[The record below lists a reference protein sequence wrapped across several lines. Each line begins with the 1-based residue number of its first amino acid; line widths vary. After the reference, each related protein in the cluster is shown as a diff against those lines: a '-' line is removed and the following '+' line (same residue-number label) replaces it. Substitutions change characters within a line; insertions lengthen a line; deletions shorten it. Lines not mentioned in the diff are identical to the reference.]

1 KRRFVRQNREIARAN
16 SVQSLRIQTLES
28 EVSRLLRENAS
39 LRQQVISLR
48 NDVEKYEAAKLLED
62 GVYDFREKLDIKLAE
77 IGGLVAELGRLP
89 RKVGRVCQSTT
100 GTERQNS
107 GRHRRIALD
116 TAEEDGRLPVIL
128 EDKYF
133 PRKTL
138 EPQELEDLA
147 NGASEYLE
155 SPKIGTPPIAHFDVE
170 GSPSPRSPTGR
181 FEFTKG
187 LNLKDATM
195 GLLNPENG
203 LNEADDFVAEVATSA
218 ISQPA
223 IEPTRRAAKSGSKR
237 KFSSRDE
244 DDRFL
249 SDRNVI
255 DNDFEFSRPLQT
267 TLDAQKKGLALGGGL
282 ASKSARITKCKVLE
296 PKSTNMQPVSP
307 RKRAV
312 ADKENRKTHKGL
324 AISDEKANNRT
335 PVHSIRGDEND
346 NIDLDH
352 CTDPADNKGVDS
364 CTVEEIGS
372 TTATESRQQIQ
383 WKKPTHSRQQD
394 TPEPGLYTSGL
405 VSRPTRRPRG
415 AVSYAEPNLR
425 DKMRRPTNEFVD
437 AVGADRFR
445 RVSNSQGERKNT
457 SEDYKVGAK
466 SRTMLSKE
474 GNFNEVPSTTPLL
487 FADLG
492 DTNPTGPF
500 PSLSDLPATVNTVRK
515 RRTLSANK
523 DELVQSQDFDIN
535 IRKANRR
542 RRRES
547 GQAYIDMHSKTSNDE
562 ESLLR
567 PEFEND
573 AQVEKSSVPLTT
585 ATSSAAW
592 MSRRY
597 LSNPE
602 NEREKLPHLEG
613 SVQAQFQQV
622 DDNKQLTR
630 EDSNDSVSP
639 TEQSHFDVQDD
650 RQRSPETNQRRSKAI
665 PEAAS
670 TPAVE
675 GEIKRAQRA
684 AARRRSMLF

>member
-1 KRRFVRQNREIARAN
+1 
-16 SVQSLRIQTLES
+16 
-28 EVSRLLRENAS
+28 
-39 LRQQVISLR
+39 
-48 NDVEKYEAAKLLED
+48 
-62 GVYDFREKLDIKLAE
+62 
-77 IGGLVAELGRLP
+77 
-89 RKVGRVCQSTT
+89 
-100 GTERQNS
+100 
-107 GRHRRIALD
+107 
-116 TAEEDGRLPVIL
+116 
-128 EDKYF
+128 
-133 PRKTL
+133 
-138 EPQELEDLA
+138 
-147 NGASEYLE
+147 
-155 SPKIGTPPIAHFDVE
+155 
-170 GSPSPRSPTGR
+170 
-181 FEFTKG
+181 
-187 LNLKDATM
+187 M
-195 GLLNPENG
+195 
-203 LNEADDFVAEVATSA
+203 
-218 ISQPA
+218 QPA
-223 IEPTRRAAKSGSKR
+223 
-237 KFSSRDE
+237 
-244 DDRFL
+244 
-249 SDRNVI
+249 
-255 DNDFEFSRPLQT
+255 
-267 TLDAQKKGLALGGGL
+267 
-282 ASKSARITKCKVLE
+282 
-296 PKSTNMQPVSP
+296 SP

-312 ADKENRKTHKGL
+312 TDKENRKSHKGL
-324 AISDEKANNRT
+324 AISDEKANNRA
-335 PVHSIRGDEND
+335 PVHSIREDENG

-352 CTDPADNKGVDS
+352 CTDPAGNKGVDS
-364 CTVEEIGS
+364 CIAEEIGS

-383 WKKPTHSRQQD
+383 WKKPAHSRQQD

-445 RVSNSQGERKNT
+445 RVSNSQEERKNA

-500 PSLSDLPATVNTVRK
+500 PSLSDLPATVNTERK

-535 IRKANRR
+535 LRKAASNRR

-585 ATSSAAW
+585 ATSSTAW
-592 MSRRY
+592 MSQRY

-650 RQRSPETNQRRSKAI
+650 RQRSPETNQRHSKAI